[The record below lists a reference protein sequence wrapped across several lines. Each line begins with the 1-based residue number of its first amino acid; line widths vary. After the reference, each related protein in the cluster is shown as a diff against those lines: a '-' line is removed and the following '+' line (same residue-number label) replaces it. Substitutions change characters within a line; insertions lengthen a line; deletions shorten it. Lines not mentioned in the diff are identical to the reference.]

1 MDTREDD
8 STSASSSSSTEE
20 EYLMVTNRSRRER
33 KEIKYNF
40 DEFDDLIKSAIKS
53 EDAVT
58 EYKRKHKNYLWRHNT
73 SAVVDRQ
80 AYTCMLGICAV
91 AISWIEV
98 RLLKSCSSFLF
109 TYFV

>member
-58 EYKRKHKNYLWRHNT
+58 EYKRKHKHNFDVT
-73 SAVVDRQ
+73 TLLSFLIFKRF
-80 AYTCMLGICAV
+80 MLGTYMYICIPKLRSV
-91 AISWIEV
+91 
-98 RLLKSCSSFLF
+98 C
-109 TYFV
+109 